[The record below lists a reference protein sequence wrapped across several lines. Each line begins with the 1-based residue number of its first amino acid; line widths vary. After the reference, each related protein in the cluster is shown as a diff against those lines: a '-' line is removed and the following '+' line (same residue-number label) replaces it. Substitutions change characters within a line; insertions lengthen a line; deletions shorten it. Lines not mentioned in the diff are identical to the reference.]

1 MELKISQTNLVIF
14 VRFISVLIQSA
25 SLSSADKNTM
35 LNVIT
40 SEDSGEH
47 QSLSQA
53 VIEIIRSL
61 DGDTPSA
68 MISIIKVTSQDA
80 RVADA
85 SADVTRVDGNARYI
99 DPFTETIVR
108 NINGLFEFLIRDY
121 DGGANEE
128 EAESKTSSTLKRT
141 QHHALV
147 ILSLSQTLS
156 SWEIED
162 FLMSHNFESQK
173 KLLVVVLLD
182 ETFSPLRNQQQQQQ
196 HHIKLMLDI
205 MWRKFILNV
214 HVVTQ
219 EQNGDVHLN
228 TYFPFTKDFCGQVH
242 PVVWNI
248 YRSGAFVATQS
259 EHFPRKDENLWGCSL
274 DVAVFN
280 APPYMTVLNKTGAID
295 VGGVDGN
302 LLKTLANR
310 MNFTINYNVV
320 VEDLRWGEIY
330 ANNTATGA
338 IGMVSSFTQCSSEHD
353 MIN

>member
-1 MELKISQTNLVIF
+1 MELKIILTCLVIHLILL
-14 VRFISVLIQSA
+14 VSCLIQSA

-40 SEDSGEH
+40 RSKDSGEH
-47 QSLSQA
+47 QSLFQA
-53 VIEIIRSL
+53 VRKIIRSL
-61 DGDTPSA
+61 DGDMPSA
-68 MISIIKVTSQDA
+68 MISVIKVTSHDA
-80 RVADA
+80 RVAA
-85 SADVTRVDGNARYI
+85 SPAHVDGDARYI

-108 NINGLFEFLIRDY
+108 NINVLFEFYIQDY
-121 DGGANEE
+121 DGGVSR
-128 EAESKTSSTLKRT
+128 EATSKTTSTIKRT
-141 QHHALV
+141 RNHALV
-147 ILSLSQTLS
+147 ILSQTMS
-156 SWEIED
+156 SREIEV
-162 FLMSHNFESQK
+162 FLLSHNFESQK
-173 KLLVVVLLD
+173 KVLIVVLLD

-219 EQNGDVHLN
+219 ERNGDVHLN

-259 EHFPRKDENLWGCSL
+259 EHFPRKDENLWQCSL

-280 APPYMTVLNKTGAID
+280 APPYMTVLNKTGTID

-302 LLKTLANR
+302 LVKSLAKKI
-310 MNFTINYNVV
+310 NFTINYVV
-320 VEDLRWGEIY
+320 LEENLRWGEIY
-330 ANNTATGA
+330 ANQTATGA
-338 IGMVSSFTQCSSEHD
+338 IGMVRRNLTQCSSEHD